1 MICKYLFSGCLM
13 TFKTAH
19 KVALVITH
27 HMAAPAIFVQK
38 IMLVQNLLCLCLISK
53 IIVNSLIKESL
64 VKNDNLISLLLLN
77 LAKIHLN

>member
-1 MICKYLFSGCLM
+1 MICKYLFSGCLL

-27 HMAAPAIFVQK
+27 HMAAPAIF
-38 IMLVQNLLCLCLISK
+38 VQNLLCLCLISK